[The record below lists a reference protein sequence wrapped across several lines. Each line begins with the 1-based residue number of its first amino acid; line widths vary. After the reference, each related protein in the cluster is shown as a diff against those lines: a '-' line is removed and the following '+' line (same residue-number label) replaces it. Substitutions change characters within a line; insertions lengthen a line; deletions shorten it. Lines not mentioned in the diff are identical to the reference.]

1 MNTRTL
7 RRKTGNGRP
16 FVATVGQ
23 AVLAFLVGDPHQSYY
38 DRQVAEETGL
48 SRGAVNGALRAL
60 AESGLLRV
68 ERKGRM
74 KFYSAS
80 LDDARIRAYK
90 SLLNI
95 AYLAPLVRR
104 LSRDSLRVVLFG
116 SAAEGRNTP
125 QSDFD
130 LFVLTNTP
138 DAVRR
143 LIPTKVPRVQAVVVT
158 PVGLAELEQKEPVFA
173 GQVKRGLELWQ
184 RA

>member
-1 MNTRTL
+1 MSISTL
-7 RRKTGNGRP
+7 RRKPRVSRP
-16 FVATVGQ
+16 YVATVEQ
-23 AVLAFLVGDPHQSYY
+23 AVLAFLAGDPHQSYY

-48 SRGAVNGALRAL
+48 SRGAVNGALRTL
-60 AESGLLRV
+60 AGFDLLRV

-74 KFYSAS
+74 KFYAAN
-80 LDDARIRAYK
+80 LDDARIRAFK

-95 AYLAPLVRR
+95 TCLAPLVRR
-104 LSRDSLRVVLFG
+104 LSRHALRVVLFG

-143 LIPTKVPRVQAVVVT
+143 LIPTHGLRVQAVVVT
-158 PVGLAELEQKEPVFA
+158 PTGLAELEQKEPVFA
-173 GQVKRGLELWQ
+173 GQIKKGLELWQ
-184 RA
+184 RT